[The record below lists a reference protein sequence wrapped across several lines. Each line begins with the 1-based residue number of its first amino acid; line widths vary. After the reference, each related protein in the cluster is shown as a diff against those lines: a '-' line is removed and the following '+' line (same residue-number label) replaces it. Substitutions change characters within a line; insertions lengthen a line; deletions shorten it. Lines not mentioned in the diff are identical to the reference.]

1 MLLKEKDPLIRM
13 IHCFNHPVEAPLKNL
28 FRTTS
33 FKEVDSMLCK
43 LYYLYQKNPK
53 RLSEFRELF
62 KAYYKTL
69 PKPSKV
75 TGTRWIHHNYRTMEL
90 FLTFWPVYVTLGT
103 VSTGRFPSSK
113 TSRDLKSCKKI
124 KECQFYHQYY
134 YLSWYFGTY

>member
-75 TGTRWIHHNYRTMEL
+75 TGIHHNYRTMEL

-134 YLSWYFGTY
+134 YLS